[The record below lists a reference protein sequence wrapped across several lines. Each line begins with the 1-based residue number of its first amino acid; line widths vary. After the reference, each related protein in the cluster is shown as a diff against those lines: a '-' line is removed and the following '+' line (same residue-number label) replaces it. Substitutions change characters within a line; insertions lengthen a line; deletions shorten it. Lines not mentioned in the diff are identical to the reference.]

1 MGRQAWRLAACVLAL
16 GLGLYGLWSLGVLNA
31 LAARL
36 EPVPAAEPT
45 PGPEI
50 APAPEP
56 VSAAAPE
63 QPASP
68 AQKF

>member
-36 EPVPAAEPT
+36 EPAPAGET
-45 PGPEI
+45 L
-50 APAPEP
+50 PAPELL
-56 VSAAAPE
+56 
-63 QPASP
+63 SP
-68 AQKF
+68 